1 MPQRTAVLTSG
12 GDSPGM
18 NAAVRAFVR
27 AASHH
32 GMDTFCVW
40 DGYEGLISDTIEP
53 LSSRDVG
60 MALNQGGTFLRTSR
74 SEKFCT
80 EEGLKQASDNLKK
93 NNISSLCVVGG
104 NGSFAGLCA
113 LSQFFDGQLIGMPG
127 TIDNDIPGTEYTI
140 GFSTAVETAVVAIDK
155 IRDTAS
161 SHNRLFVVEVMG
173 KHSGQ
178 IALAVALASGAEDI
192 LVPEEKSDLHGLV
205 QRIEQGR
212 KKGKRF
218 GVIIVAEGDD
228 AGGAFKVAK
237 GITELIGLPVRVSV
251 LGHIQRG
258 GTPSAEDRIWASRMG
273 EASVQ
278 FILDGQ
284 NLVFTGVVNN
294 KIVPV
299 DLRIGIDGIRPI
311 DTKVV
316 NLIRIMSN

>member
-1 MPQRTAVLTSG
+1 MPTQTAVLTSG

-27 AASHH
+27 AANHH
-32 GMDTFCVW
+32 KMDTFGVW
-40 DGYEGLISDTIEP
+40 GGYEGLINTTIKP

-60 MALNQGGTFLRTSR
+60 MALNQGGTFLQTSR
-74 SEKFCT
+74 SQTFCT
-80 EEGLKQASDNLKK
+80 EEGLKQASDNLRK
-93 NNISSLCVVGG
+93 NNISSLCVIGG

-113 LSQFFDGQLIGMPG
+113 LSKFFDGQLIGIPG

-140 GFSTAVETAVVAIDK
+140 GFSTAVETAVAAIDK

-173 KHSGQ
+173 RHSGQ
-178 IALAVALASGAEDI
+178 IALSVALASGAEDI
-192 LVPEEKSDLHGLV
+192 LVPEEKTNIHELV

-218 GVIIVAEGDD
+218 GIIIVAEGDD
-228 AGGAFKVAK
+228 AGGAFKVANDL
-237 GITELIGLPVRVSV
+237 TELTGLSIRVSV

-258 GTPSAEDRIWASRMG
+258 GTPTAEDRIWASRMG

-278 FILDGQ
+278 FILEKR
-284 NLVFTGVVNN
+284 NLVFTGVIKN
-294 KIVPV
+294 KIIPV
-299 DLRIGIDGIRPI
+299 DLAIGINGIRAI
-311 DTKVV
+311 DTKVM
-316 NLIRIMSN
+316 NLIRIMSD